1 MRCPVG
7 HGSAIARDESRR
19 LGNQSPAQLST
30 ILSLVEVAL
39 EPVLRWS
46 ALIVACVLPFVL
58 SILGIA
64 IHQRTQDRRAGSVL
78 PVAAGPWLEAQIQAL
93 RLGVRVEVHPRDGLD
108 AYWPS
113 VGAIGLS
120 ERTWGGRRPGQ
131 WTIAAHELGH
141 ALNMASS
148 PLVAELLPMARLA
161 QGQLWRAFAAALLC
175 AALLQEPV
183 LLPLALALLLGSVT
197 VTAVVCADEA
207 SASRHGY
214 RMLQGDDRLSDAD
227 RELARTSMLGAGAIY
242 GLGLLGQLL
251 VLACW
256 GPLAQLVSTA
266 EPLASAAIGAPV
278 LWLTLVLIPVLL
290 LRAAHVLLQVLSP
303 EPVTTDFRL
312 FTVMHREGQ
321 WEFLTGMGVLVLVV
335 GLHSLIVSPLGAL
348 ALVLGTMTAI
358 GPVGGLGRA
367 LILFPLLLLLRRW
380 LERPEEDDEAF
391 FPPATSPDASA
402 PALMALYTDPPWY
415 LRVSWLAHLAYL
427 PLLGLLIFRLLA

>member
-1 MRCPVG
+1 M
-7 HGSAIARDESRR
+7 
-19 LGNQSPAQLST
+19 
-30 ILSLVEVAL
+30 
-39 EPVLRWS
+39 LRWS
-46 ALIVACVLPFVL
+46 ALIGACALPFIM
-58 SILGIA
+58 SGLGIA
-64 IHQRTQDRRAGSVL
+64 IHQRTQDRRSGSTL
-78 PVAAGPWLEAQIQAL
+78 PLAAGPWLEARIQE
-93 RLGVRVEVHPRDGLD
+93 LGLSVDVEVHPRDGLD

-120 ERTWGGRRPGQ
+120 ERTWGGCRPGQ

-148 PLVAELLPMARLA
+148 PLIAELLPMARLA

-175 AALLQEPV
+175 SALLQEPA
-183 LLPLALALLLGSVT
+183 LLPLALALLLGSAT
-197 VTAVVCADEA
+197 VTAVVCLDEA

-214 RMLQGDDRLSDAD
+214 RMLREDERMSEAD
-227 RELARTSMLGAGAIY
+227 LELARRSMLGAGTIY
-242 GLGLLGQLL
+242 GLGLVGQLA

-256 GPLAQLVSTA
+256 GPLASWV
-266 EPLASAAIGAPV
+266 SAAPPADPGPIGAGV
-278 LWLTLVLIPVLL
+278 LWLTLALIPILV
-290 LRAAHVLLQVLSP
+290 LRAAHVLLQVMSP

-321 WEFLTGMGVLVLVV
+321 WEFLTGMGVLILVMS
-335 GLHSLIVSPLGAL
+335 LHPLIVSPLGAL

-367 LILFPLLLLLRRW
+367 LILFPLLLLVHRW
-380 LERPEEDDEAF
+380 LERPEEEDDAF
-391 FPPATSPDASA
+391 FPPATLPDESA